1 MAVAVPG
8 ELMGYWEAHKKYGR
22 LPWSELFKP
31 AIKLCETGSHINDY
45 LAAYLIEKEPM
56 IKNET
61 SLAKILINP
70 DTGKVWIV
78 SRIYFFII
86 TVFILCIY
94 TLCMYTLYNCFL
106 SYV

>member
-8 ELMGYWEAHKKYGR
+8 ELMGYWEAYKKYGR

-31 AIKLCETGSHINDY
+31 AIKLCEIGSQVNDY
-45 LAAYLIEKEPM
+45 LAAYLKEKEPM

-86 TVFILCIY
+86 MTAFPPMYESKLDSSLIY
-94 TLCMYTLYNCFL
+94 SDIF
-106 SYV
+106 